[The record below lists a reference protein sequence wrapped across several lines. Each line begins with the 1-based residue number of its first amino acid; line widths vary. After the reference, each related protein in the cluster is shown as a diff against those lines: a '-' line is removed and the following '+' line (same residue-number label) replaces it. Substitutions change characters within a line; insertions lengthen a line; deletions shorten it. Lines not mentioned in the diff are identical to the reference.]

1 MSLPTTFFIGRGG
14 FRFSLDVADLNQSFI
29 RTSAQGGTFVPT
41 TKYVYVKAWGA
52 GGANEE
58 NNAGT
63 GGYIQGWVEVTPN
76 ASYTAF
82 VGAKGDFGTGGRAGV
97 GGGGFS
103 GLFLGNTHIISAGG
117 GGGSSGQNVV
127 NDGAHHGGWMYAT
140 LATHPTPVGG
150 LGGYGSGSSETN
162 WLSPAG
168 NFAGGAT
175 AAYAQDSDGGSGGG
189 GGGWGFGNGGSGPGA
204 YGQHVGGSGGAGG
217 GGGGGAGGNGGTPE
231 RTNGG
236 GGGGGGYIGGG
247 GGNNSRFATSGYGSG
262 TNHVGGGGGNFIT
275 EILDPDAFLS
285 NSNGSAVDTNG
296 RVEIRWIS

>member
-1 MSLPTTFFIGRGG
+1 MSLPTNFFIGRGG
-14 FRFSLDVADLNQSFI
+14 FRFPLNVADLNQSFTRI
-29 RTSAQGGTFVPT
+29 SVQGGNFVPPT
-41 TKYVYVKAWGA
+41 NYVYVKAWGA

-76 ASYTAF
+76 INYTAF
-82 VGAKGDFGTGGRAGV
+82 VGAKGDYGTGGRAGV

-117 GGGSSGQNVV
+117 GGGSSGTNVV
-127 NDGAHHGGWMYAT
+127 NDGAHNGGWMYAT
-140 LATHPTPVGG
+140 LETHPTPVGG
-150 LGGYGSGSSETN
+150 LGGYGSGASENN
-162 WLSPAG
+162 WLSPSG

-189 GGGWGFGNGGSGPGA
+189 GGGWGFGNGGTGPGS
-204 YGQHVGGSGGAGG
+204 YGQHTGGSGGA
-217 GGGGGAGGNGGTPE
+217 
-231 RTNGG
+231 GG

-275 EILDPDAFLS
+275 EILDPGVFLS
-285 NSNGSAVDTNG
+285 NNNGSAVDTNG
-296 RVEIRWIS
+296 RVEIHWIS